1 MQYQQPF
8 STPHPGSIQID
19 YLDVLNYSLLHNH
32 VASVHACS
40 IRNDSD
46 VAWQRVSL
54 RLSGDFVHPSE
65 VVLTEVPAGQE
76 GSLPEK
82 ELFRLASKEL
92 GFARTGSRIRDRLCS
107 ALEHLVA
114 TGQVAS
120 SKDLYALASA

>member
-19 YLDVLNYSLLHNH
+19 YPDVLNYSLLHNH

-46 VAWQRVSL
+46 VAWQRVCL

-76 GSLPEK
+76 GSFPRRSSSAWRPRSWVLP
-82 ELFRLASKEL
+82 
-92 GFARTGSRIRDRLCS
+92 ARALVS
-107 ALEHLVA
+107 AIGCAPPL
-114 TGQVAS
+114 S
-120 SKDLYALASA
+120 I